1 MKLDLKEGYYHIY
14 IKERDKWKTT
24 FRIHY
29 RQYEYLVIP
38 MRLTNISATFQMVM
52 NQILHH
58 KLDHTVIV
66 YLDDIFIYTKETKEE
81 HKKETWEVLQ
91 LLKKNNIWLN

>member
-38 MRLTNISATFQMVM
+38 MRLINASAIFQRII
-52 NQILHH
+52 NQILYY
-58 KLDHTVIV
+58 KLDYTVIV
-66 YLDDIFIYTKETKEE
+66 YLDNILIYT
-81 HKKETWEVLQ
+81 
-91 LLKKNNIWLN
+91 